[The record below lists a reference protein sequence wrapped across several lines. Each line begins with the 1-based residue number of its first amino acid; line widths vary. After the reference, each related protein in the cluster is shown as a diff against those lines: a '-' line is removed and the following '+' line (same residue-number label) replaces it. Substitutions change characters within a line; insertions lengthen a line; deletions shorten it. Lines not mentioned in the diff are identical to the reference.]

1 MWFCVCKMMKCYL
14 KTPTIQRAPLK
25 RSINRGW
32 VWVQPGGESVTP
44 PFWPPVSLLQ
54 VGWQLQSWRLWRKP
68 GAQLPASLPPGTST
82 SSCPSP
88 GFIQHPW
95 GWFLSWSRDEAPL
108 VPQKPASSLSSPRI
122 GPESKSTPGRGIVLR
137 GRSAWSWWVV
147 MLSPCPIWT
156 HGKH

>member
-14 KTPTIQRAPLK
+14 KTPTMQRAPLK

-44 PFWPPVSLLQ
+44 PFWPPVSAAGGLTTSKLKAVEEARSTASSIPSSRYQHILLPI
-54 VGWQLQSWRLWRKP
+54 SRLHPDTP
-68 GAQLPASLPPGTST
+68 GAGFFSGLGMKLPW
-82 SSCPSP
+82 SP
-88 GFIQHPW
+88 KSH
-95 GWFLSWSRDEAPL
+95 LA
-108 VPQKPASSLSSPRI
+108 LSSPRI
-122 GPESKSTPGRGIVLR
+122 GPESKSTPGRGIVLC

-147 MLSPCPIWT
+147 MFSPCPIWT